1 MKHRF
6 ITTTAAV
13 AAASLLLAACGSSG
27 SDEEDKGGEVDSE
40 GNATLTLAGWSL
52 SSTPEFQVL
61 ADAFHEENPD
71 VTVELVEYADG
82 EDYDTQMITDLA
94 AGTAPDLYPI
104 KNLNKF
110 FTYQDGDQLLDVS
123 DVADGLSEDV
133 NGLDAYDIDGSTYA
147 IPYRQDAWFL
157 YYDKDLFDEAGVDY
171 PDGNWTWEDY
181 GQAAEQLTDNL
192 ADTDTPATGAYQHEW
207 QSTVQGFATAQTPDV
222 DFASGDWDYMVPY
235 YERTL
240 ELQDEGALVD
250 YGTLTTNNLTY
261 QAEFGTQDAAMLMMG
276 SWYIAT
282 LLEEQDSGDAEDF
295 EWGIA
300 PAPQLDESTV
310 DDPITFADP
319 TGIGLNPAVD
329 DDLEGPA
336 KDFLS
341 FIASEEA
348 AEALTEIGIT
358 PAVSNDA
365 VTDSFFEGEGMPSD
379 ELSKFTFATHD
390 VRPENVVSPD
400 TAALQNIL
408 SDAHSAIMSESVT
421 AQEGIDEAMQ
431 RAQEEVLSD

>member
-13 AAASLLLAACGSSG
+13 AAASLLLAACGSG
-27 SDEEDKGGEVDSE
+27 SDDEGKGGGVDAD
-40 GNATLTLAGWSL
+40 GNVTLTMAGWSL

-61 ADAFHEENPD
+61 ADAYHEKNPN

-123 DVADGLSEDV
+123 DVAEGLGDDV
-133 NGLDAYDIDGSTYA
+133 NGVDNYVVDGSTYA

-157 YYDKDLFDEAGVDY
+157 YYNKDLFDTAGVDY
-171 PDGNWTWEDY
+171 PDGSWTWEDY
-181 GQAAEQLTDNL
+181 GDAARKLTENL
-192 ADTDTPATGAYQHEW
+192 ADTDTPATGAYQHSW
-207 QSTVQGFATAQTPDV
+207 HSTVQGFATAQTPDA
-222 DFASGDWDYMVPY
+222 DFASGDWEYMIPY
-235 YERTL
+235 YQRTL
-240 ELQDEGALVD
+240 ELQQDGALID

-261 QAEFGTQDAAMLMMG
+261 QAEFGTQDAAMLLMG

-282 LLEEQDSGDAEDF
+282 LLEEQDSGAADDF
-295 EWGIA
+295 QWGLA
-300 PAPQLDESTV
+300 PAPQLDESTT

-319 TGIGLNPAVD
+319 TGIGINPAID
-329 DDLEGPA
+329 DDLVDEA
-336 KDFLS
+336 KDFLG
-341 FIASEEA
+341 FIASDEA
-348 AEALTEIGIT
+348 ATALAQIGIT
-358 PAVSNDA
+358 PAVSNDT
-365 VTDSFFEGEGMPSD
+365 VTDTVFSLEGMPTD
-379 ELSKFTFATHD
+379 DLSKFTFSTHD
-390 VRPENVVSPD
+390 VRPENVVGPN

-408 SDAHSAIMSESVT
+408 SDAHSAIMSGSVSP
-421 AQEGIDEAMQ
+421 QDGIHQAMQ
-431 RAQEEVLSD
+431 RAQDEVLSN